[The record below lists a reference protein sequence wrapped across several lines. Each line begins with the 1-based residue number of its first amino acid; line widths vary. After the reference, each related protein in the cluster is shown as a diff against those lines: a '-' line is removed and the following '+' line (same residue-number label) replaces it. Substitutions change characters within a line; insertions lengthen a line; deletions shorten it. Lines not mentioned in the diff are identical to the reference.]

1 MRVAQILKAKGHK
14 VVTTRLDV
22 TIAELVRTLTLER
35 IGAAVVTGDEGTVVG
50 IISERDIV
58 HGLSER
64 GADLLNMRVEELMTR
79 TVVTCRP
86 EQSLEDIMREMTS
99 SRIRHLPV
107 LQDGEMVGIVSIGDV
122 VKNRLEELE
131 KESGALR
138 DYITRS

>member
-58 HGLSER
+58 HGLSEH

>member
-14 VVTTRLDV
+14 VVTTRLDA

-64 GADLLNMRVEELMTR
+64 GADLLNMRVEDLMTR
-79 TVVTCRP
+79 AVVTCRP

>member
-14 VVTTRLDV
+14 VVTTRLDT
-22 TIAELVRTLTLER
+22 TIAELARTLTLER

>member
-14 VVTTRLDV
+14 VVTTRLDT

-58 HGLSER
+58 HGLSEH
-64 GADLLNMRVEELMTR
+64 GADLLNMRVGELMTP

-107 LQDGEMVGIVSIGDV
+107 LQDGEMVGIISIGDV

>member
-1 MRVAQILKAKGHK
+1 MRVAQILEAKGHR
-14 VVTTRLDV
+14 VVTTRLDAK
-22 TIAELVRTLTLER
+22 IAELARTLTLER

-64 GADLLNMRVEELMTR
+64 GADLLNMRVGDLMTR
-79 TVVTCRP
+79 AVVTCRP

-99 SRIRHLPV
+99 SHIRHLPV
-107 LQDGEMVGIVSIGDV
+107 LQDGEMVGIISIGDV

>member
-1 MRVAQILKAKGHK
+1 
-14 VVTTRLDV
+14 
-22 TIAELVRTLTLER
+22 LTLER

-64 GADLLNMRVEELMTR
+64 GADLLNMRVGDLMTR
-79 TVVTCRP
+79 AVVTCRP

>member
-14 VVTTRLDV
+14 VVTTRLDT

-58 HGLSER
+58 HGLSEH
-64 GADLLNMRVEELMTR
+64 GADLLNMRVGELMTR

-107 LQDGEMVGIVSIGDV
+107 LQDGEMVGIISIGDV

>member
-1 MRVAQILKAKGHK
+1 MRVARILKAKGHK
-14 VVTTRLDV
+14 VVTTRLDT